1 MQSSSIKNMIWNYPT
16 NIWFGLDRILD
27 SPKACTQLNIVKP
40 LIVTDSQLSQTSI
53 IKKLFDILQSHSI
66 SFDIFD
72 KIQPNPISKNVFDG
86 IKVYKKNNNDGI
98 IAIGGGSA
106 LDIGKTIA
114 FMSHQTKPLWDF
126 EDINDQW
133 KKANSKFI
141 DPIIAIPTTAGT
153 GSETGRASLI
163 INEKLKVKK
172 IIFHP
177 KMMPSIVILDPLLT
191 LSLPPSLTAYT
202 GMDALAHNIEAYCSN
217 GFHPLAD
224 GIAVEGIRIIY
235 NNLLTAY
242 LKPNDLH
249 ARSNM
254 LIAASMG
261 STSFQKGLGAIH
273 SLSHP
278 INALYNIHHGLTN
291 GVIMPYV
298 LQHNK
303 IKINSRIT
311 RLTSYLNIPHPSF
324 DSFMGWILKL
334 RKELHIPNTLNDLGI
349 KYQDLK
355 ILTPMALED
364 PSTFGNP
371 IKLNLSNI
379 KKLYDNCWSGKL

>member
-1 MQSSSIKNMIWNYPT
+1 
-16 NIWFGLDRILD
+16 
-27 SPKACTQLNIVKP
+27 
-40 LIVTDSQLSQTSI
+40 
-53 IKKLFDILQSHSI
+53 
-66 SFDIFD
+66 
-72 KIQPNPISKNVFDG
+72 
-86 IKVYKKNNNDGI
+86 
-98 IAIGGGSA
+98 
-106 LDIGKTIA
+106 
-114 FMSHQTKPLWDF
+114 MSHQTKPLWDF

-163 INEKLKVKK
+163 INEKIKVKK

-371 IKLNLSNI
+371 IKLNLLNI